1 MTENIPLC
9 FISNCPLLIPIAY
22 LKVRYECKILLVRHN
37 AVKFKN
43 MNISQVDLQMQYTSG
58 ASICIC
64 ASTSQLLN

>member
-1 MTENIPLC
+1 MFHFKLLFIDPNCILEGALRTENLTGASQC
-9 FISNCPLLIPIAY
+9 S
-22 LKVRYECKILLVRHN
+22 KI
-37 AVKFKN
+37 KN